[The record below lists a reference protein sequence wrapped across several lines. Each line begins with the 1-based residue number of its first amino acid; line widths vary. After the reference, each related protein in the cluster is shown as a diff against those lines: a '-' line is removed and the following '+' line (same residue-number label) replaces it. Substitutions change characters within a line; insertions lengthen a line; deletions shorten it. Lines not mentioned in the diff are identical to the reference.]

1 MAHRL
6 KAIYIAKE
14 LPISKLKRALD
25 FSEVSLTR
33 ETAVYRLDGTVL
45 YAYSFGSIV
54 LVDCPADRE
63 NEVFAKLAAAGMM
76 LKERPLTEEYSVIE
90 DPKARNFAVSSS
102 CVAVRKLEQGMM
114 KVVAR
119 VLAQSVAL
127 ESYEEEF
134 DRIEERFTELNQEL
148 ERRGR
153 IGLSSR
159 EVMRMIARNNT
170 VVKEIVSGI
179 GVLDKPESA
188 WDSQLIDALHDKLSD
203 EFELQER
210 FQNLDS
216 KIDFVQENY
225 KVFLESLRSRY
236 EAKLEWIIIIL
247 IALEIILFVYD
258 LFPFGG

>member
-1 MAHRL
+1 MVHRL

-14 LPISKLKRALD
+14 LPISRLKKALD

-63 NEVFAKLAAAGMM
+63 DEVFAKLAAAGMTM
-76 LKERPLTEEYSVIE
+76 KEKPITEEYSVLE
-90 DPKARNFAVSSS
+90 DPKARGFSVSSS
-102 CVAVRKLEQGMM
+102 CVAVRKLEPGMI

-127 ESYEEEF
+127 ESYEDEF
-134 DRIEERFTELNQEL
+134 DRIEKRFTGLNIDL
-148 ERRGR
+148 GNRGV

-159 EVMRMIARNNT
+159 EVMRMIARNNM
-170 VVKEIVSGI
+170 VVDEIVSGI

-188 WDSQLIDALHDKLSD
+188 WDSQLIDALHDRLSD

-210 FQNLDS
+210 FQNLQS
-216 KIDFVQENY
+216 KMDFVQENY
-225 KVFLESLRSRY
+225 KVFLESLRNRY
-236 EAKLEWIIIIL
+236 DVKLEWIIIIL
-247 IALEIILFVYD
+247 IAVEIILFIYD
-258 LFPFGG
+258 LFHM

>member
-6 KAIYIAKE
+6 KAVYIAKE
-14 LPISKLKRALD
+14 LPISRLKKALD
-25 FSEVSLTR
+25 FSEVSVTK

-63 NEVFAKLAAAGMM
+63 ESVFAKLAAAGMM
-76 LKERPLTEEYSVIE
+76 LKERPITEEYSVME
-90 DPKARNFAVSSS
+90 EPKAKQFSVSSS
-102 CVAVRKLEQGMM
+102 CVAVRKLEQGML
-114 KVVAR
+114 KVISK

-127 ESYEEEF
+127 ESYEDEF
-134 DRIEERFTELNQEL
+134 DRIEDRFSELNEDL
-148 ERRGR
+148 VSHGR
-153 IGLSSR
+153 LRLSSR

-170 VVKEIVSGI
+170 VVEEIVSGI

-188 WDSQLIDALHDKLSD
+188 WDSPMIDALHDRLSD

-210 FQNLDS
+210 FQNLQS
-216 KIDFVQENY
+216 KMDFVQENY

-236 EAKLEWIIIIL
+236 ESHLEWIIIAL
-247 IALEIILFVYD
+247 IAVEIVLFLYE
-258 LFPFGG
+258 LFFM